1 MFKEIVVEQIAD
13 FEEEVGVDPRSIEDF
28 VDVLAREIKLFGK
41 PGDASALVAELY
53 FDKVSYV
60 RFFCHA
66 FASFEPAPEAN
77 KKGVTVL
84 LLTYHVGIGKR
95 QGKK

>member
-13 FEEEVGVDPRSIEDF
+13 YEEEVGVDPRSIEDF
-28 VDVLAREIKLFGK
+28 VDVLARESKLFGK

-53 FDKVSYV
+53 FNKVFYV

-66 FASFEPAPEAN
+66 NAFVSFSLG
-77 KKGVTVL
+77 KQKGRNLCVYL
-84 LLTYHVGIGKR
+84 KPKAR
-95 QGKK
+95 QSP

>member
-41 PGDASALVAELY
+41 PGGCCGPGCGAL
-53 FDKVSYV
+53 F
-60 RFFCHA
+60 
-66 FASFEPAPEAN
+66 
-77 KKGVTVL
+77 
-84 LLTYHVGIGKR
+84 
-95 QGKK
+95 

>member
-13 FEEEVGVDPRSIEDF
+13 FEEEVGVDPRSIDDF

-60 RFFCHA
+60 RLFCHA
-66 FASFEPAPEAN
+66 NAFVSFSLG
-77 KKGVTVL
+77 KQKGRNLCVYL
-84 LLTYHVGIGKR
+84 KLKAR
-95 QGKK
+95 QSP

>member
-53 FDKVSYV
+53 FNKVSYV

-66 FASFEPAPEAN
+66 NAFVSFSLG
-77 KKGVTVL
+77 KQKGRDRFIAYL
-84 LLTYHVGIGKR
+84 SCRHR
-95 QGKK
+95 QTPR